1 MEDKRKELPF
11 SFFVKNGIGF
21 LRNAKSIWNSISQS
35 KDIDDQDI
43 IQYQEMHKIALLAR
57 SAESF
62 IKALLLIYDEIIL
75 FPVFLLI
82 KKVEIIINKRLPR
95 IVRISK
101 KLKSRAITIETLE
114 SLEHYPVLYSEI
126 PQMFLEASKILHGI
140 GEKDLGN
147 IYNKIYNYLDS
158 MKKKDKTKRL
168 KERKFQDIEKLRL
181 ELTVSIDISKYIDN
195 VLEILRDA
203 INSELTDEKTR
214 ESIRYLIENPHIL
227 KYILNLT
234 NIGIQ
239 ELIDLILIADY
250 LSDATTEGFY
260 PSSIDAQNYLN
271 DIKENQRYLMD
282 YLSTIG
288 TELYKLSKNPEFI
301 EILNE
306 YYNNLGSNII
316 G

>member
-21 LRNAKSIWNSISQS
+21 LRDAKSIWNSLSQS
-35 KDIDDQDI
+35 KDVEDLDI
-43 IQYQEMHKIALLAR
+43 VQYQEMHKIALLAR

-62 IKALLLIYDEIIL
+62 IKALLLVYDEIVL

-82 KKVEIIINKRLPR
+82 KKVETIMNKRLPR
-95 IVRISK
+95 IIKISRR
-101 KLKSRAITIETLE
+101 LKERAITIE
-114 SLEHYPVLYSEI
+114 SLERLEHHPVLYSEI
-126 PQMFLEASKILHGI
+126 PQIFLEASKILHSI
-140 GEKDLGN
+140 GEKDLAN
-147 IYNKIYNYLDS
+147 VYSKIYNYLDS

-181 ELTVSIDISKYIDN
+181 ELTTSIDIPKYIDD
-195 VLEILRDA
+195 VLEILREA
-203 INSELTDEKTR
+203 INSELIDEKVR
-214 ESIRYLIENPHIL
+214 ESIKYLIENPHIL

-250 LSDATTEGFY
+250 LSDAATEGFY
-260 PSSIDAQNYLN
+260 PSDINAQNYLN
-271 DIKENQRYLMD
+271 DIKENQRFLMD

-288 TELYKLSKNPEFI
+288 TELYRLSKNPEFM
-301 EILNE
+301 ETLE
-306 YYNNLGSNII
+306 DYYRYIGSNII
-316 G
+316 S